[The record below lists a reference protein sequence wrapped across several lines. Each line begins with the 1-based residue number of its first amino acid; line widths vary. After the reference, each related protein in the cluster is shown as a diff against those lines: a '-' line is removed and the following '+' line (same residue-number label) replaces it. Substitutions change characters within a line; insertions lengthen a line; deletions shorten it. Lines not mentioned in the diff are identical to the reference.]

1 MIEFSSFIILIL
13 ANIVTAVILL
23 FSIRYNFKFGVMILR
38 VQDSIEESLDLLD
51 QRYAAMSKI
60 AETPV
65 FFDSV
70 EVRQVISEIEASRDS
85 ILSVANSLISSAESD
100 KTIDTS
106 GSDIQK

>member
-1 MIEFSSFIILIL
+1 
-13 ANIVTAVILL
+13 
-23 FSIRYNFKFGVMILR
+23 MILR

>member
-13 ANIVTAVILL
+13 TNIITAVILL
-23 FSIRYNFKFGVMILR
+23 FSIRYNLKFGVMILR

-51 QRYAAMSKI
+51 QRYSAMSKI
-60 AETPV
+60 ADTPV